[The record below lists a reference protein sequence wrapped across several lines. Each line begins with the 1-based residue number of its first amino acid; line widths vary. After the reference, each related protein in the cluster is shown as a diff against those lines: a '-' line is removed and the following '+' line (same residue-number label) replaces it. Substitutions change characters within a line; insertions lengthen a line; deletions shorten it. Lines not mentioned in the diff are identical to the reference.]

1 MTGES
6 RRVIW
11 VSLALLL
18 LCMAASVGMSRKLEV
33 ERQGAEIQDVMYLPS
48 ARAVKAVSL
57 GYNGLLANLYWTR
70 VVQYFG
76 SHHAA
81 HSEQYKLLE
90 PLLNTTIEL
99 DPQLIVAY
107 EFGSIFL
114 AQAPPEGAGDP
125 LAAARLVEM
134 GIERN
139 PDAWRLYYHLGYIQ
153 WLELHDPKL
162 ASQSFLKGSELPG
175 AMPWMKVM
183 AAALAQHAG
192 EYQTAQY
199 LWVNI
204 HNSTSDKY
212 IRENAEKRLL
222 ALRSDEEIRLLRQ
235 HIEKFA
241 AAKGQVP
248 SGWDEMLATGWLKR
262 IPTDP
267 VGNPFKL
274 VQGQVRVADPDKLP
288 FITLGLPP
296 GRKSIVLPPAPGETH
311 DEHVK

>member
-1 MTGES
+1 MTRKS
-6 RRVIW
+6 KRAVWI
-11 VSLALLL
+11 SLALLL
-18 LCMAASVGMSRKLEV
+18 VCLCASVAVSRKLEV
-33 ERQGAEIQDVMYLPS
+33 ERRGAEIQDVMYLPS

-76 SHHAA
+76 SHHHA
-81 HSEQYKLLE
+81 HTSQYKLLE
-90 PLLNTTIEL
+90 PLLDITTEL
-99 DPQLIVAY
+99 DPQLMPAY

-114 AQAPPEGAGDP
+114 SQAPPEGAGDP
-125 LAAARLVEM
+125 QAAARLVER

-162 ASQSFLKGSELPG
+162 ASASFQKGSELPG

-199 LWVNI
+199 LWLNI
-204 HNSTSDKY
+204 LNSTDDKY
-212 IRENAEKRLL
+212 IRENAQNRLR
-222 ALRSDEEIRLLRQ
+222 ALKSDEEVRLLQQ
-235 HIEKFA
+235 HIEKFTGA
-241 AAKGQVP
+241 NGHPPAN
-248 SGWDEMLATGWLKR
+248 WDEMLATGWIRK
-262 IPTDP
+262 IPVDP
-267 VGNPFKL
+267 VGKPFKL
-274 VQGQVRVADPDKLP
+274 VQGKVQVADPDKLP

-296 GRKSIVLPPAPGETH
+296 GKESDVLPNLPGAPR
-311 DEHVK
+311 VN